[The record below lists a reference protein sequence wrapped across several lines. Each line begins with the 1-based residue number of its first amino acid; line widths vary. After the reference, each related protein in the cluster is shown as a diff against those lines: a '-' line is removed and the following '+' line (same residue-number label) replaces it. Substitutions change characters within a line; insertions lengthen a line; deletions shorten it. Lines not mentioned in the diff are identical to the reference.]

1 MFEALSIR
9 FDAAP
14 VTAVPDRSIPVE
26 IEYTVAGSEAE
37 TAYVDYFTA
46 WNVTV
51 KIDKYTRTIS
61 VKLDEN
67 AEEGNVVV
75 IASAG
80 GNTVLKP
87 LFFTYGTAQIDP
99 PTWDPQFGTGAELTS
114 VPAQFT
120 HSRILPCSCTSVF
133 FSVRF

>member
-1 MFEALSIR
+1 M
-9 FDAAP
+9 
-14 VTAVPDRSIPVE
+14 
-26 IEYTVAGSEAE
+26 
-37 TAYVDYFTA
+37 
-46 WNVTV
+46 

-99 PTWDPQFGTGAELTS
+99 PTWDPQFGTGARSLSKANSRNSTS
-114 VPAQFT
+114 GVSNIDYEVTIAEECQSWLKPAPKTRAETVTTTHSFVADYYENDSGADRKARS
-120 HSRILPCSCTSVF
+120 HSRIAPTASP
-133 FSVRF
+133 